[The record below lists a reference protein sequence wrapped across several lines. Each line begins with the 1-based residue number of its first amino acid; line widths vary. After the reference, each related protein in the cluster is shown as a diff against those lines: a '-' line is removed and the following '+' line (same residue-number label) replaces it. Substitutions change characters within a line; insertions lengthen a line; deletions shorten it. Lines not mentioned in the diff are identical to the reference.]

1 MMYTCIFFAIVG
13 GAAAIGIYLIE
24 NSENKQYGKK

>member
-1 MMYTCIFFAIVG
+1 MTAMFYTCIFFAIVG

-24 NSENKQYGKK
+24 NSEK